1 MTAARRPE
9 EMVPPSAVIIW
20 QLRGYVEE
28 VDCYF
33 VRLVSEY
40 TLTVERA
47 GERLVEERYASLHEA
62 MARAR
67 QMQRDL
73 IQVGFKPIAD
83 AAAEPELDTLLQH
96 FVREGTAQLYT
107 APGA

>member
-1 MTAARRPE
+1 MTATRSTE
-9 EMVPPSAVIIW
+9 EMVPPSAVIVW

-33 VRLVSEY
+33 VRLASEC

-47 GERLVEERYASLHEA
+47 GERLIEERFASLHEA

-67 QMQRDL
+67 EMQRDL
-73 IQVGFKPIAD
+73 MLVGFKPIAD
-83 AAAEPELDTLLQH
+83 AEAEPELDTLLQH
-96 FVREGTAQLYT
+96 FVREGTAMLYT